1 MEVHPMNRCEAMK
14 QYLLENGEQI
24 IADTLML
31 VQHQSPTAQKACVE
45 ACADALEAL
54 VKERLG
60 LEPTARYPQEERGRH
75 IYYRVGEGRPK
86 ALMIGHYDTVWNID
100 DLPLKREGNKISGP
114 GVYDMKYGLVAAIW
128 AVKAL
133 QATGGLDGA
142 VGLFFNSD
150 EEMGSRTSRAHFEP
164 IAKEFP
170 NALILEPAAPDG
182 AVKVGR
188 KSTGNFLIKV
198 NGIAAHAGTDY
209 ASGRSAILEA
219 AYLTQELFAMTE
231 LDKGTSVNVGV
242 ISGGTKF
249 NVIAANAELLVD
261 VRVTSAA
268 EGKRMEQAIASLK
281 PKQDGVTLEITG
293 GMNRP
298 PFEFTEAN
306 QGLYAKAR
314 EAAAELGIDLGKIT
328 VGGGSDGNFTSS
340 WGIPTLDGLGP
351 VGDGA
356 HAAKEHMMIAESLEH
371 TAVLAN
377 LLRML

>member
-1 MEVHPMNRCEAMK
+1 MNRYDAMK
-14 QYLLENGEQI
+14 QYILENGEQM
-24 IADTLML
+24 IADTVML
-31 VQHQSPTAQKACVE
+31 AQHQSPTARKEYVE
-45 ACADALEAL
+45 KCADALTAL

-60 LEPTARYPQEERGRH
+60 LEPTAVYPQEERGRH
-75 IYYRVGEGRPK
+75 IYYQVGEGRPK

-100 DLPLKREGNKISGP
+100 DLPLKREGNKLSGP
-114 GVYDMKYGLVAAIW
+114 GVYDMKYGIVAAIW

-133 QATGGLDGA
+133 QATGGLDGQL
-142 VGLFFNSD
+142 GLFFNSD

-164 IAKEFP
+164 IAKTFP

-219 AYLTQELFAMTE
+219 AYLTEQLFAMTE

-268 EGKRMEQAIASLK
+268 EGKRMEQAIGALQ

-314 EAAAELGIDLGKIT
+314 EAAAELGIDLGKVI
-328 VGGGSDGNFTSS
+328 VGGGSDGNFTST

-371 TAVLAN
+371 TAMLAN
-377 LLRML
+377 LLCKL

>member
-1 MEVHPMNRCEAMK
+1 MNRSEAMK
-14 QYLLENGEQI
+14 QYILENGDQI
-24 IADTLML
+24 IADTIML
-31 VQHQSPTAQKACVE
+31 VQHQSPTARKEYVE
-45 ACADALEAL
+45 ECADALTAL

-60 LEPTARYPQEERGRH
+60 LEPTAVYPQEERGRH
-75 IYYRVGEGRPK
+75 IYYQVGEGRPK

-100 DLPLKREGNKISGP
+100 DLPLKREGNKLSGP
-114 GVYDMKYGLVAAIW
+114 GVYDMKYGIVAAIW
-128 AVKAL
+128 CVKAL
-133 QATGGLDGA
+133 QATGGLDGQL
-142 VGLFFNSD
+142 GLFFNSD
-150 EEMGSRTSRAHFEP
+150 EEMGSRTSRAHFAP
-164 IAKEFP
+164 IAKTFP

-219 AYLTQELFAMTE
+219 AYLTQQLFTMTE

-268 EGKRMEQAIASLK
+268 EGKRMEQAIAALQ

-306 QGLYAKAR
+306 QGLYAKAK
-314 EAAAELGIDLGKIT
+314 EAAAELGIDLGKVM
-328 VGGGSDGNFTSS
+328 VGGGSDGNFTST

-377 LLRML
+377 LLSKL

>member
-1 MEVHPMNRCEAMK
+1 MNRSEAMK
-14 QYLLENGEQI
+14 QYILENGDQI
-24 IADTLML
+24 IADTIML
-31 VQHQSPTAQKACVE
+31 VQHQSPTARKEYVE
-45 ACADALEAL
+45 ECADALTAL

-60 LEPTARYPQEERGRH
+60 LEPTAVYPQEERGRH
-75 IYYRVGEGRPK
+75 IYYQVGEGRPK

-100 DLPLKREGNKISGP
+100 DLPLKREGNKLSGP
-114 GVYDMKYGLVAAIW
+114 GVYDMKYGIVAAIW
-128 AVKAL
+128 CVKAL
-133 QATGGLDGA
+133 QATGGLDGQL
-142 VGLFFNSD
+142 GLFFNSD
-150 EEMGSRTSRAHFEP
+150 EEMGSRTSRAHFAP
-164 IAKEFP
+164 IAKTFP

-219 AYLTQELFAMTE
+219 AYLTQQLFAMTE

-268 EGKRMEQAIASLK
+268 EGKRMEQAIAALQ

-306 QGLYAKAR
+306 QGLYAKAK
-314 EAAAELGIDLGKIT
+314 EAAAELGIDLGKVM
-328 VGGGSDGNFTSS
+328 VGGGSDGNFTST

-377 LLRML
+377 LLSKL